1 MKNELGTL
9 RYLYKDVINGYSK
22 IDDQNIYISHL
33 KERNI
38 GEIEERKQKLTEE
51 AKSKGLKD
59 EEGKVEL
66 LISEKLW
73 SQEKEDDI
81 KKLREQIIELH
92 ETKKKLILGRQIKQ
106 INKQIDFKEQSYN
119 DLAKERL
126 GEVGFTAENYA
137 EKRAN
142 EELVYKTFFKEKTL
156 NEPFFSEDEFEE
168 LTNSELDTYTMVYTA
183 VNSQFSDGILK
194 KVAVCPFFLNSFFI
208 CENNPNLFYGK
219 PVVDLTN
226 YQIDIFSYGRYYKS
240 IMQECKPA
248 PSELNSKP
256 QKLIEYY
263 ENAKKA
269 KEAKENKKGF
279 GKGKQSEYMGSTV
292 FGASKDEL
300 EALAGTAGDDGDAVM
315 VNFSKEAG
323 KTGGDMGLN
332 DFLNLH
338 KK

>member
-1 MKNELGTL
+1 MKDELGTL

-22 IDDQNIYISHL
+22 IDDENIYISHL

-38 GEIEERKQKLTEE
+38 GEIEERKQKLKEE

-59 EEGKVEL
+59 EEGKIEL

-81 KKLREQIIELH
+81 KKLREEIIHLH
-92 ETKKKLILGRQIKQ
+92 ETRKKLILGRQIKQ
-106 INKQIDFKEQSYN
+106 VKRQIDFKEKSYN
-119 DLAKERL
+119 ELVKERSS
-126 GEVGFTAENYA
+126 EVGFTAEQYA
-137 EKRAN
+137 EKRSN

-156 NEPFFSEDEFEE
+156 NEPFFSEDQFEE
-168 LTNSELDTYTMVYTA
+168 LTNNDLDTYTMVYAA

-194 KVAVCPFFLNSFFI
+194 KVSVCPFFLNSFFI

-248 PSELNSKP
+248 PNDLNGNP

-263 ENAKKA
+263 ENARKA

-279 GKGKQSEYMGSTV
+279 SKGKQSEYMGSTV
-292 FGASKDEL
+292 FGASKEEL
-300 EALAGTAGDDGDAVM
+300 EALAGASGDDGDAVM
-315 VNFSKEAG
+315 VNFSKEAS
-323 KTGGDMGLN
+323 KAKGDMGLN
-332 DFLNLH
+332 EFLNLH